1 MSGLN
6 RAVVVAAL
14 AVGVIFAGGV
24 IRVTDSEAE
33 KRVKSG
39 YWMYVAK
46 VEWKAT
52 KPTKT
57 KSTEEVETKSKK
69 HGKKK

>member
-1 MSGLN
+1 MKCIKAIKSN
-6 RAVVVAAL
+6 VNVD
-14 AVGVIFAGGV
+14 AGDV

-46 VEWKAT
+46 LEWKAT
-52 KPTKT
+52 KATKP

-69 HGKKK
+69 YGKKK

>member
-1 MSGLN
+1 MKCIKAIKNNVNVDTGD
-6 RAVVVAAL
+6 
-14 AVGVIFAGGV
+14 V
-24 IRVTDSEAE
+24 IRITDTEAE

-39 YWMYVAK
+39 YWMYVPK
-46 VEWKAT
+46 SEWKV
-52 KPTKT
+52 TKT